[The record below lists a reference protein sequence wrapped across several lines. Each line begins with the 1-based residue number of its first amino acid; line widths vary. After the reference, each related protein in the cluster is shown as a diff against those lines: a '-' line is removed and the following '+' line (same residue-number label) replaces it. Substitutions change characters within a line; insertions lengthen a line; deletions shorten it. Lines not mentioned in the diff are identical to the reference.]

1 MGKEELSFRSNSSKT
16 VEISEIMIN
25 EDRLK
30 LDNYFFRIK
39 GGETFWRSF
48 DALRKYAEEFEL
60 EANQVLQSTK
70 LRKYPATV
78 AQFLDIIQPGF
89 KEKK

>member
-1 MGKEELSFRSNSSKT
+1 
-16 VEISEIMIN
+16 MIN

-89 KEKK
+89 KEKNDSIKVLTSWVMIQQSFYRTSF

>member
-1 MGKEELSFRSNSSKT
+1 
-16 VEISEIMIN
+16 MIN

-39 GGETFWRSF
+39 GGETFSRSF
-48 DALRKYAEEFEL
+48 DAMRKYAEEEFEL
-60 EANQVLQSTK
+60 EAKQVLQSKK

-78 AQFLDIIQPGF
+78 AQFLDIIRPGF
-89 KEKK
+89 KEKKWLYKSFN